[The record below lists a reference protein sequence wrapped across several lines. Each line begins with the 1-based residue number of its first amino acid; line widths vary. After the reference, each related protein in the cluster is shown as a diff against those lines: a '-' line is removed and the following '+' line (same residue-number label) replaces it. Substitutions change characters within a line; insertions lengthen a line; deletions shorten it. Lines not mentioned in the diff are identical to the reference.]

1 MERPLTD
8 DDILTFLRVNKRKY
22 PSQIELIQ
30 AAAQLLWPHGPP
42 PDAGLRLARL
52 ALQEANHP
60 RTRPELV
67 NRGPARQTG
76 PLGTGP
82 LPQTSPLG

>member
-8 DDILTFLRVNKRKY
+8 DDILTFLRVNKRHY
-22 PSQIELIQ
+22 PSQIELLQ
-30 AAAQLLWPHGPP
+30 AAAELLWPHGPP
-42 PDAGLRLARL
+42 ADAGLRLARL
-52 ALQEANHP
+52 ALQDAHP
-60 RTRPELV
+60 SRTRPEPD
-67 NRGPARQTG
+67 RTGPRRRTG

>member
-1 MERPLTD
+1 MERLLTD

-22 PSQIELIQ
+22 PSQIDLLQ

-42 PDAGLRLARL
+42 ADAGMRLARL
-52 ALQEANHP
+52 ALQEGNHP
-60 RTRPELV
+60 LPRPEPASS
-67 NRGPARQTG
+67 GPRRQSG